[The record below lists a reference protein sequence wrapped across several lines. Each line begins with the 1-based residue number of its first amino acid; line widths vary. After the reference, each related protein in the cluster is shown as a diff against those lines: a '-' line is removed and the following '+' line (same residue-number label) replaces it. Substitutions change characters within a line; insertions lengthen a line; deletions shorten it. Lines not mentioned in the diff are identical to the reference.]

1 MFNVVS
7 TVCADGYKVAGVL
20 IESAPPYALIGLGVN
35 VRQSP
40 TVPASGPERGT
51 TEDISC
57 MHCAPLCI
65 DQVLLGPA
73 CIPEVCVHL

>member
-1 MFNVVS
+1 MLASLESIFGVHIIMFNVVS

-51 TEDISC
+51 TEDIS
-57 MHCAPLCI
+57 
-65 DQVLLGPA
+65 
-73 CIPEVCVHL
+73 